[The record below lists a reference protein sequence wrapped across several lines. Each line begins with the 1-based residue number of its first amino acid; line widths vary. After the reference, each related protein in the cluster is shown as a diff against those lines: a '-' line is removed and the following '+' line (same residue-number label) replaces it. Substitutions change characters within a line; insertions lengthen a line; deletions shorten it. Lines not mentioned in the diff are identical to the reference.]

1 MLRAIWILFV
11 LFLYVAAV
19 ALAQTNASTSSAAA
33 NSASGTAPAFDV
45 NAAVETYLAKMSPHN
60 GRARMRTSKAVTG

>member
-11 LFLYVAAV
+11 LFLLVAAV
-19 ALAQTNASTSSAAA
+19 AFAQTNASTSSAAA

-45 NAAVETYLAKMSPHN
+45 NAAVETYLAKMSPAQ
-60 GRARMRTSKAVTG
+60 RARSNAY